1 METSIN
7 VIRKEI
13 IKLIEH
19 VEKVEITL
27 SSLILG
33 SHAEFNVL
41 FMNAENKPFK
51 HHRVTIKGADYL
63 NWMNDDTYVVDF
75 ILNRLELVKSDL

>member
-1 METSIN
+1 MQTSVN

-19 VEKVEITL
+19 VEKVEISL
-27 SSLILG
+27 ISLILG
-33 SHAEFNVL
+33 SHAVFNVL

-51 HHRVTIKGADYL
+51 HHKVTIESENYL

-75 ILNRLELVKSDL
+75 ILNHLELVKSV

>member
-1 METSIN
+1 MGTSIN
-7 VIRKEI
+7 VDRKEI

-27 SSLILG
+27 ISLILG

-51 HHRVTIKGADYL
+51 HHRVKIEGSDYL
-63 NWMNDDTYVVDF
+63 GWMNDDTYVVDY
-75 ILNRLELVKSDL
+75 ILNHLELVKLV

>member
-1 METSIN
+1 MESS
-7 VIRKEI
+7 VSVVKKEV

-27 SSLILG
+27 ISLKLG

-41 FMNAENKPFK
+41 FMNADQKPFK
-51 HHRVTIKGADYL
+51 HHRVKIEGADYL
-63 NWMNDDTYVVDF
+63 GWMNDDTYVVDF
-75 ILNRLELVKSDL
+75 ILNHLDLVKV

>member
-19 VEKVEITL
+19 VEKVDIKL
-27 SSLILG
+27 ISLTLG

-41 FMNAENKPFK
+41 FMNADQKPFK
-51 HHRVTIKGADYL
+51 HHRVTIGGADYL
-63 NWMNDDTYVVDF
+63 AWMNDDTYVVDF
-75 ILNRLELVKSDL
+75 ILNHLELVKSDL